1 MEFRHIPVMYREVL
15 EGLDV
20 KADGVYVDCTLGGAG
35 HSQGILE
42 KLNTSGRLVAND
54 LDEEALENGRKVLA
68 EYSDKV
74 TFVHGDYKDLPAK
87 LDELGIGEI
96 DGVLIDLGV
105 SSPQIDN
112 AERGFSYIKNAPLD
126 MRMDRTQALDA
137 RAVVNGY
144 PREEL
149 TRVIREYG
157 EDKLAAKI
165 AAAIVREREREPIET
180 TERLA
185 AIVENSTITFLL
197 PNHTIKLS
205 HIILLSIL
213 QEDET
218 LLQKIVHQ
226 ITLCLGEKIL
236 LRLLYDKLRIMCL
249 EQTVR
254 NLLIPVKA
262 PAGFAVIFVKLDI
275 ERSEI
280 FNIFIFRQMVFLI
293 IWFED
298 YLAEQEPGNILFPFI
313 LLK

>member
-20 KADGVYVDCTLGGAG
+20 KADGIYVDCTLGGAG

-42 KLNTSGRLVAND
+42 KLNASGRLVAND

-112 AERGFSYIKNAPLD
+112 AERGFSYIKNATLD

-137 RAVVNGY
+137 KAVVNGY

-149 TRVIREYG
+149 VRVIREYG

-185 AIVENSTITFLL
+185 SIVEKCYPAAYRYKFGHPAKRVFQAIRIEVNGELDGLYEFIEAITLRLRKGGRIAVITFHSLEDRIVKNVFKELEKDCICDKRL
-197 PNHTIKLS
+197 PVCVCGKR
-205 HIILLSIL
+205 
-213 QEDET
+213 QE
-218 LLQKIVHQ
+218 I
-226 ITLCLGEKIL
+226 KIL
-236 LRLLYDKLRIMCL
+236 TPKPVTAGEEELKENRRAESAKLRI
-249 EQTVR
+249 
-254 NLLIPVKA
+254 A
-262 PAGFAVIFVKLDI
+262 
-275 ERSEI
+275 ER
-280 FNIFIFRQMVFLI
+280 V
-293 IWFED
+293 
-298 YLAEQEPGNILFPFI
+298 
-313 LLK
+313 

>member
-20 KADGVYVDCTLGGAG
+20 KADGIYVDCTLGGAG
-35 HSQGILE
+35 HSLGILK
-42 KLNTSGRLVAND
+42 KLNAGGKLIAND
-54 LDEEALENGRKVLA
+54 LDEEALENGRKVLK
-68 EYSDKV
+68 EYADKV
-74 TFVHGDYKDLPAK
+74 TFVHGDYKDLSAR

-137 RAVVNGY
+137 KAVVNGY

-149 TRVIREYG
+149 VRVIREYG

-185 AIVENSTITFLL
+185 SIVERCYPAAYRYKFGHPAKRVFQAIRIEVNGELDGLYEFIEAITLKLRKGGRIAVITFHSLEDRIVKNVFKELEKDCICDKRL
-197 PNHTIKLS
+197 PVCVCGKR
-205 HIILLSIL
+205 
-213 QEDET
+213 QE
-218 LLQKIVHQ
+218 I
-226 ITLCLGEKIL
+226 KIL
-236 LRLLYDKLRIMCL
+236 TPKPVTAGEEELKENRRAESAKLRI
-249 EQTVR
+249 
-254 NLLIPVKA
+254 A
-262 PAGFAVIFVKLDI
+262 
-275 ERSEI
+275 ER
-280 FNIFIFRQMVFLI
+280 V
-293 IWFED
+293 
-298 YLAEQEPGNILFPFI
+298 
-313 LLK
+313 

>member
-20 KADGVYVDCTLGGAG
+20 KADGIYVDCTLGGAG
-35 HSQGILE
+35 HASGILA
-42 KLNTSGRLVAND
+42 KLTGNGKLIAND

-68 EYSDKV
+68 EYADKV
-74 TFVHGDYKDLPAK
+74 TFVHGDYKDLPAE
-87 LDELGIGEI
+87 LDALGIGEI

-112 AERGFSYIKNAPLD
+112 AERGFSYVKNAPLD
-126 MRMDRTQALDA
+126 MRMDRTQTLDA

-185 AIVENSTITFLL
+185 GIVEKCYPAAYRYKFGHPAKRVFQAIRIEVNGELDGLYEFIEAITLRLRNGGRIAVITFHSLEDRIVKNAFKELEKDCICDKRL
-197 PNHTIKLS
+197 PVCVCGKR
-205 HIILLSIL
+205 
-213 QEDET
+213 QE
-218 LLQKIVHQ
+218 I
-226 ITLCLGEKIL
+226 KIL
-236 LRLLYDKLRIMCL
+236 TPKPVTAGEEELKENRRAESAKLRI
-249 EQTVR
+249 
-254 NLLIPVKA
+254 A
-262 PAGFAVIFVKLDI
+262 
-275 ERSEI
+275 ER
-280 FNIFIFRQMVFLI
+280 V
-293 IWFED
+293 
-298 YLAEQEPGNILFPFI
+298 
-313 LLK
+313 